1 MTMTN
6 NKIVN
11 GGGEYIAPL
20 CTLADII
27 AEGVLCSS
35 LDGFDKEFEYNPWGE
50 TNE

>member
-20 CTLADII
+20 CTRADFHN
-27 AEGVLCSS
+27 EGVLCSS
-35 LDGFDKEFEYNPWGE
+35 FENLGNEFDYEWDA
-50 TNE
+50 